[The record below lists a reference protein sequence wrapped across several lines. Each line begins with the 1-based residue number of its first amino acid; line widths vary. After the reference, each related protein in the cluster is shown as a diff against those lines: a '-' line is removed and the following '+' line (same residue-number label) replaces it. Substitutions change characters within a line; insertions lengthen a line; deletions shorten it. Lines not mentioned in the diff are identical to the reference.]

1 LVENIQKHPILGKEI
16 KIEPLPSYITP
27 EVRINL
33 EHLGFRLC
41 YIPKIDIGKLEDIKQ
56 TDVKKY
62 LDNLHSRYPNWHP
75 YESLNGKER
84 SDHNTSRNLNVWF
97 WKLIMQ
103 EKIKL
108 PKLPG
113 NWVAIE
119 TIQKPSSGN
128 YYPSSPVTKIL
139 GLSSR
144 LDVPFGEI
152 YKAISSKRIELLKEM
167 GLPVSLDIRM
177 LETIEWNLLANR
189 YGWGSSN
196 TFEWTNTQAHD
207 ADENYQIITGRSDG
221 GGAAYAF
228 WLDPSTSNNR
238 VGFRIAAVLQ

>member
-1 LVENIQKHPILGKEI
+1 
-16 KIEPLPSYITP
+16 
-27 EVRINL
+27 
-33 EHLGFRLC
+33 
-41 YIPKIDIGKLEDIKQ
+41 
-56 TDVKKY
+56 
-62 LDNLHSRYPNWHP
+62 
-75 YESLNGKER
+75 
-84 SDHNTSRNLNVWF
+84 
-97 WKLIMQ
+97 MQ